1 MSKFRIK
8 STSIEKVLQQRSSV
22 SVTTTEKPVAHQW
35 TSCRLH
41 CTPIR
46 FAWISLSRRADHKKA
61 SCGAHIDKEAL
72 QSEYEATLK
81 EELILTEGQS
91 SDLCYSPAFM
101 IGSVL
106 VLFCLVTFFSGVVN
120 QRITAGQ
127 RLKCSSKVCIHFTDL
142 MNRSATARVPP
153 CSDFYAHVCTEWDRD
168 NMESPQ
174 ELHFQNIMKRLYLS
188 LYKQPIPHNSQTNF
202 EKAAA
207 YYQSCLR
214 VFLDGKSELKQI
226 VHMLREVGVNW
237 PKRSARPD
245 LLVMSAKLKQSLDLD
260 SVLVLTM
267 PDTMSLSIQPPSTSF
282 LHDIKRQ
289 RYAIDFADNSLEQFS
304 ALWRAFSTEDLNETE
319 VQQLLQTEKRFL
331 NYIILAG
338 TSPTTSARYSLS
350 LAALPLACSEFP
362 RGRWDTLLTEAY
374 HVSIA
379 KVTAINIRNRR
390 AFDVACHLVRESGEP
405 AILYYVEWLAV
416 KTLATNADRSIA
428 QLVWSHAERAPF
440 TAQSTCFRSTM
451 QLFGEVV
458 LLEENRRWHLRR
470 PTLLSEFHFVAK
482 EVRDS
487 LSEVIKSDGSH
498 PSMNVFFKY
507 LVHDNIYNN
516 DREHLIESVYATL
529 PDLSEN
535 FISNQMLLLNVSL
548 NRDTIRSLGFS
559 WEALEDMLRHDGGL
573 ADIQL
578 TALQQDV
585 RTFLQLSYASYFLLA
600 EDLPAA
606 YNFAAVGMLVA
617 RHMLAFR
624 RHTIEMARAYTGF
637 MHAETKYDR
646 LSKFRLPAMSHLSRR
661 SHIVH
666 HTQKLK
672 RQRDERREFDPYGRE
687 DETSGSAFQRR
698 PYDPPLRRS
707 PSPTMTSE
715 PTPPYCSTNAAHHHP
730 SAAPR
735 IYCDPSRNSPNNA
748 RKTNLCSV
756 WKKSC
761 IKRKDKNSSSA
772 SI

>member
-1 MSKFRIK
+1 MRDTIRHLRSASYYAQSNSLAERLVHTIKDGMLKQVMINDLIVKLARILPGYQHTPLLFGK
-8 STSIEKVLQQRSSV
+8 STSELLPNNQIRSRLDTCVVHLYLTAIRIPVWVPSV
-22 SVTTTEKPVAHQW
+22 VVSL
-35 TSCRLH
+35 R
-41 CTPIR
+41 IR
-46 FAWISLSRRADHKKA
+46 V
-61 SCGAHIDKEAL
+61 IDKEAL

-637 MHAETKYDR
+637 MHAGELQGALDKERSEFSIAIDTAQQAVFRTRRYR
-646 LSKFRLPAMSHLSRR
+646 TLPWSSKARDFFLLMCFQVCSGRNTDEEHKNITFAFSKSRGFQAAFFCR
-661 SHIVH
+661 SVV
-666 HTQKLK
+666 
-672 RQRDERREFDPYGRE
+672 R
-687 DETSGSAFQRR
+687 
-698 PYDPPLRRS
+698 
-707 PSPTMTSE
+707 
-715 PTPPYCSTNAAHHHP
+715 
-730 SAAPR
+730 
-735 IYCDPSRNSPNNA
+735 
-748 RKTNLCSV
+748 
-756 WKKSC
+756 
-761 IKRKDKNSSSA
+761 
-772 SI
+772 